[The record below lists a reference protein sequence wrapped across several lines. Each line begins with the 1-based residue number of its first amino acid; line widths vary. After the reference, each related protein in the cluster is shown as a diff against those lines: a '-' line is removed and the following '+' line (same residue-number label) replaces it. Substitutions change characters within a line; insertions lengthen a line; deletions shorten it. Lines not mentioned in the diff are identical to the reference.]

1 MSKIQVRHTVKQM
14 IQTVGNTATK
24 PCYTKFTSKDAAERF
39 AASVGGKVLPPAK
52 TGFGLALARAIE
64 GE

>member
-1 MSKIQVRHTVKQM
+1 MSKIGVRHTVKQM
-14 IQTVGNTATK
+14 IKTVGSADAK

-64 GE
+64 GK